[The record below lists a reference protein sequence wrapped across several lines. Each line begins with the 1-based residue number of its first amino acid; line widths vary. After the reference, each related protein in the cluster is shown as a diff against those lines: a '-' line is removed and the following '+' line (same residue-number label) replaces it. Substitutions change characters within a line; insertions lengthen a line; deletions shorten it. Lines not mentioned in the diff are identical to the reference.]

1 MRAQGER
8 VRMTGSSA
16 TLPGFTVVVPS
27 LDHGRFID
35 ATLESL
41 LCQDYPDLEILV
53 MDGGSR
59 DDTLDRLRRYG
70 GRIAWASEPDAG
82 QADAIAK
89 GFARATKPWLTW
101 LNSDDVH
108 ANRALWAVAEA
119 IARHPEAEIV
129 YGKGHYIDAD
139 GAYLRDYPTIEAGP
153 DAEMGALMFAKGYL
167 PQPSVYF
174 ARRAYE
180 RAGGIDRSLRYV
192 MDYELWTRFALARMK
207 FVMVGHDIS
216 GNRWHADAKTVS
228 NLGELYAEAIAVQ
241 RRHFGKVSPYFVQA
255 VSDHLF
261 QARRGERSGGGDQ
274 LFWRWLYFK
283 RAWLRLNA
291 RRPGYCLRGLVLE
304 TIAKSGP
311 VVGDRLG
318 AREWLQGLGEAV
330 LGRQP
335 RH

>member
-1 MRAQGER
+1 MA
-8 VRMTGSSA
+8 GSSA
-16 TLPGFTVVVPS
+16 ALPGFTVVVPS
-27 LDHGRFID
+27 LNHGRFID
-35 ATLESL
+35 AALESVL
-41 LCQDYPDLEILV
+41 SQDYPDLEILV
-53 MDGGSR
+53 IDGGSR
-59 DDTLDRLRRYG
+59 DDTLERLRRYG
-70 GRIAWASEPDAG
+70 DRYSGRIAWASEPDEG
-82 QADAIAK
+82 QAHAIAK

-108 ANRALWAVAEA
+108 ANRALWAVADA
-119 IARHPEAEIV
+119 IVRQPEAEIV
-129 YGKGHYIDAD
+129 YGRGHYIDAG

-153 DAEMGALMFAKGYL
+153 DAEMGPLMFAKGYL

-192 MDYELWTRFALARMK
+192 MDYELWTRFALCKMK
-207 FVMVGHDIS
+207 FVMVGRDIS

-228 NLGELYAEAIAVQ
+228 NLGDLYAEAIAVQ

-255 VSDHLF
+255 VSDHEF
-261 QARRGERSGGGDQ
+261 EARRGGRPGSQ

-291 RRPGYCLRGLVLE
+291 RRPFYCLSGLVRE

-311 VVGDRLG
+311 VIGDRLSP
-318 AREWLQGLGEAV
+318 REWLQGLGEAV
-330 LGRQP
+330 RRQP

>member
-1 MRAQGER
+1 
-8 VRMTGSSA
+8 MTGSSA
-16 TLPGFTVVVPS
+16 ALPGFTVVVPS
-27 LDHGRFID
+27 FNHGRFID
-35 ATLESL
+35 AALESL
-41 LCQDYPDLEILV
+41 LSQDYPYLEILV

-70 GRIAWASEPDAG
+70 GRIAWTSEPDEG

-89 GFARATKPWLTW
+89 GFARATKPWLSW

-108 ANRALWAVAEA
+108 ANRALWAVADA
-119 IARHPEAEIV
+119 IQRDPEAEIV
-129 YGKGHYIDAD
+129 YGKGHYIDEG

-167 PQPSVYF
+167 AQPSVFF
-174 ARRAYE
+174 ARQAYA

-192 MDYELWTRFALARMK
+192 MDYELWTRFALGQMK
-207 FVMVGHDIS
+207 FAMVGRDIS
-216 GNRWHADAKTVS
+216 GNRWHADAKTVA
-228 NLGELYAEAIAVQ
+228 NLGDLYAEAIAVQ
-241 RRHFGKVSPYFVQA
+241 RKHFGKVSPYFVQA

-261 QARRGERSGGGDQ
+261 KARRGGRPGGE

-291 RRPGYCLRGLVLE
+291 RRPFYCLKGVLRE

-311 VVGDRLG
+311 VLGDRMS
-318 AREWLQGLGEAV
+318 AREWLQSLGQAV
-330 LGRQP
+330 RRQP